1 MSSTGKRKFNSNYCF
16 HALDL
21 YFNEIRHQTY
31 FTSLREMRVY
41 VDISSITWS
50 SSAAR
55 KHISDGHMQ
64 SDHVS
69 KLPHNTSLWYCQLW
83 YLWLFSCS
91 VMRVATWPNF
101 IFLKSFL
108 ITHMH
113 KYVLFRLIPT
123 AECTC
128 IILSKY
134 AKNEMLI
141 LLRKSW
147 RYVLAEPS
155 LFLPI
160 DTREFSHDVSVRPH
174 ASKSV
179 QTLVRG
185 REILSKGGEGRPRH
199 VPYSSM
205 KIKV

>member
-31 FTSLREMRVY
+31 FTSLREIRVY

-55 KHISDGHMQ
+55 KHMSDGHRVIMWVNCHIIHLYGTVN
-64 SDHVS
+64 SVVYRFSVWCVS
-69 KLPHNTSLWYCQLW
+69 QHDRISSFWNL
-83 YLWLFSCS
+83 
-91 VMRVATWPNF
+91 
-101 IFLKSFL
+101 FL

-113 KYVLFRLIPT
+113 KNVLFRLIPT

-128 IILSKY
+128 VILSKY

-141 LLRKSW
+141 LSRKSW
-147 RYVLAEPS
+147 RYELVEPS
-155 LFLPI
+155 LLLPI
-160 DTREFSHDVSVRPH
+160 DTRKFSHDVSVRPH

-179 QTLVRG
+179 QILVRG
-185 REILSKGGEGRPRH
+185 GKFSVKEGKGDPDMYLTL
-199 VPYSSM
+199 V
-205 KIKV
+205 

>member
-31 FTSLREMRVY
+31 FTSLREIRVY

-55 KHISDGHMQ
+55 KHMSDGHRVIMWVNCHIIHLYGTVN
-64 SDHVS
+64 SVV
-69 KLPHNTSLWYCQLW
+69 YR
-83 YLWLFSCS
+83 CS
-91 VMRVATWPNF
+91 VWCVSQHDRISSFWN
-101 IFLKSFL
+101 LFL

-113 KYVLFRLIPT
+113 KNVLFRLIPT

-128 IILSKY
+128 VILSKY

-141 LLRKSW
+141 LSRKSW
-147 RYVLAEPS
+147 RYELVEPS
-155 LFLPI
+155 LLLPI
-160 DTREFSHDVSVRPH
+160 DTRKFSHDVSVRPH

-179 QTLVRG
+179 QILVRG
-185 REILSKGGEGRPRH
+185 GKFSVKEGKGDPDMYLTL
-199 VPYSSM
+199 V
-205 KIKV
+205 

>member
-50 SSAAR
+50 SSAR
-55 KHISDGHMQ
+55 KHISDGHRVIMWVNCHIIHLHGTVN
-64 SDHVS
+64 SDTYRYSVGCVS
-69 KLPHNTSLWYCQLW
+69 QHDRISSFWNL
-83 YLWLFSCS
+83 
-91 VMRVATWPNF
+91 
-101 IFLKSFL
+101 FL

-113 KYVLFRLIPT
+113 KNVLFRLIPT

-128 IILSKY
+128 VILSKY
-134 AKNEMLI
+134 TKNEMLI
-141 LLRKSW
+141 LSRKSW
-147 RYVLAEPS
+147 RYELVEPS
-155 LFLPI
+155 LLLPI
-160 DTREFSHDVSVRPH
+160 DTRKFSHDVSVRPH

-179 QTLVRG
+179 QILVRG
-185 REILSKGGEGRPRH
+185 GKFSVKEGKGDPDMYLTL
-199 VPYSSM
+199 V
-205 KIKV
+205 

>member
-31 FTSLREMRVY
+31 FTSLREIRVY

-55 KHISDGHMQ
+55 KHMSDGHRVIMWVNCHIIHLYGTVN
-64 SDHVS
+64 SVV
-69 KLPHNTSLWYCQLW
+69 YR
-83 YLWLFSCS
+83 CS
-91 VMRVATWPNF
+91 VWCVSQHDRISSFWN
-101 IFLKSFL
+101 LFL

-113 KYVLFRLIPT
+113 KNVLFRLIPT

-147 RYVLAEPS
+147 RYVLLSGA
-155 LFLPI
+155 
-160 DTREFSHDVSVRPH
+160 VSVATYRC
-174 ASKSV
+174 A
-179 QTLVRG
+179 
-185 REILSKGGEGRPRH
+185 
-199 VPYSSM
+199 
-205 KIKV
+205 KI

>member
-1 MSSTGKRKFNSNYCF
+1 M
-16 HALDL
+16 
-21 YFNEIRHQTY
+21 
-31 FTSLREMRVY
+31 
-41 VDISSITWS
+41 
-50 SSAAR
+50 
-55 KHISDGHMQ
+55 
-64 SDHVS
+64 S
-69 KLPHNTSLWYCQLW
+69 KLPHNTSLRYCQLW
-83 YLWLFSCS
+83 YLSLFS

-113 KYVLFRLIPT
+113 KNVLFRLIPT

-147 RYVLAEPS
+147 RCVLAGPS
-155 LFLPI
+155 LLLPI
-160 DTREFSHDVSVRPH
+160 GAPKFSHDVSVRPH

-179 QTLVRG
+179 QTLVVG

-199 VPYSSM
+199 VPYL
-205 KIKV
+205 V

>member
-31 FTSLREMRVY
+31 FTSLREIRVY

-55 KHISDGHMQ
+55 KHMSDGHRVIMWVNCHIIHLYGTVN
-64 SDHVS
+64 SVV
-69 KLPHNTSLWYCQLW
+69 YR
-83 YLWLFSCS
+83 CS
-91 VMRVATWPNF
+91 VWCVSQHDRISSFWN
-101 IFLKSFL
+101 LFL

-113 KYVLFRLIPT
+113 KNVLFRLIPT

-128 IILSKY
+128 VILSKY

-141 LLRKSW
+141 LSRKSW
-147 RYVLAEPS
+147 RYELVEPS
-155 LFLPI
+155 LLLPI
-160 DTREFSHDVSVRPH
+160 DTRKFSHDVSVRPH
-174 ASKSV
+174 ASKTV
-179 QTLVRG
+179 QILVRG
-185 REILSKGGEGRPRH
+185 GKFSVKEGKGDPDMYLTL
-199 VPYSSM
+199 V
-205 KIKV
+205 

>member
-31 FTSLREMRVY
+31 FTSLREIRVY

-55 KHISDGHMQ
+55 KHMSDGHRVIMWVNCHIIHLYGTVN
-64 SDHVS
+64 SVV
-69 KLPHNTSLWYCQLW
+69 YR
-83 YLWLFSCS
+83 CS
-91 VMRVATWPNF
+91 VWCVSQHDRISSFWN
-101 IFLKSFL
+101 LFL

-113 KYVLFRLIPT
+113 NNVLFRLIPT

-128 IILSKY
+128 VILSKY

-141 LLRKSW
+141 LSRKSW
-147 RYVLAEPS
+147 RYELVEPS
-155 LFLPI
+155 LLLPI
-160 DTREFSHDVSVRPH
+160 DTRKFSHDVSVRPH

-179 QTLVRG
+179 QILVRG
-185 REILSKGGEGRPRH
+185 GKFSVKEGKGDPDMYLTL
-199 VPYSSM
+199 V
-205 KIKV
+205 

>member
-21 YFNEIRHQTY
+21 YFNEIGHQTY
-31 FTSLREMRVY
+31 FTSLREIRVY

-55 KHISDGHMQ
+55 KHMSDGHRVIMWVNCHIIHLYGTVN
-64 SDHVS
+64 SVV
-69 KLPHNTSLWYCQLW
+69 YR
-83 YLWLFSCS
+83 CS
-91 VMRVATWPNF
+91 VWCVSQHDRISSFWN
-101 IFLKSFL
+101 LFL

-113 KYVLFRLIPT
+113 KNVLFRLIPT

-128 IILSKY
+128 VILSKY

-141 LLRKSW
+141 LSRKSW
-147 RYVLAEPS
+147 RYELVEPS
-155 LFLPI
+155 LLLPI
-160 DTREFSHDVSVRPH
+160 DTRKFSHDVSVRPH

-179 QTLVRG
+179 QILVRG
-185 REILSKGGEGRPRH
+185 GKFSVKEGKGDPDMYLTL
-199 VPYSSM
+199 V
-205 KIKV
+205 

>member
-1 MSSTGKRKFNSNYCF
+1 MSSTGKRKFNSNHCF

-55 KHISDGHMQ
+55 KHISDGHRVIMWVNC
-64 SDHVS
+64 HIIH
-69 KLPHNTSLWYCQLW
+69 LHGQLW
-83 YLWLFSCS
+83 YLSLFSG
-91 VMRVATWPNF
+91 MRVATWPNF
-101 IFLKSFL
+101 IFLKSFF
-108 ITHMH
+108 
-113 KYVLFRLIPT
+113 KNVLFRLIPT

-147 RYVLAEPS
+147 RYVLVEPS
-155 LFLPI
+155 LLLPI
-160 DTREFSHDVSVRPH
+160 DARKFSHDVSVRPH
-174 ASKSV
+174 VSKSV
-179 QTLVRG
+179 QTLVG
-185 REILSKGGEGRPRH
+185 GGEILSKGGKGRPRH
-199 VPYSSM
+199 VPYSSI